1 VIVNDKTIDTSK
13 TIVTFNGGIEN
24 INDASF
30 NNDICTHMSEAEV
43 KKIIAHAQEKVIHE
57 AVITPEHDKRTESRL
72 FRETKKR
79 LKEDGRD
86 YCWICGAKNP
96 EAHLEIHHFLAE
108 WSLAGVVDYDKLKK
122 LCELFDVYGYAEE
135 MKDVPLES
143 VDDIRNC
150 MALCRAH
157 HQGLDKAN
165 NSTGCGIHNLTF
177 PAWIIQKVCKDGH
190 NPIPQ
195 PGESEENVFDREKDE

>member
-1 VIVNDKTIDTSK
+1 VNDKTIDTSK

-122 LCELFDVYGYAEE
+122 LDRDFFIKVEGDYSENYIDKQLTWLYFNSSGSTFYGHKKETGTSDYNEF
-135 MKDVPLES
+135 KKGKLY
-143 VDDIRNC
+143 I
-150 MALCRAH
+150 
-157 HQGLDKAN
+157 LD
-165 NSTGCGIHNLTF
+165 GIL
-177 PAWIIQKVCKDGH
+177 
-190 NPIPQ
+190 
-195 PGESEENVFDREKDE
+195 R